1 MTKVINFPGE
11 NYFLSWCSRIGQ
23 GTNNEQQALLSP
35 EICEFMAGI
44 CLIWKLEEYTNDHRS
59 NVPIIPTF

>member
-1 MTKVINFPGE
+1 ME
-11 NYFLSWCSRIGQ
+11 Q

-44 CLIWKLEEYTNDHRS
+44 CLIWKLEEYTNYHRS